1 MLQAK
6 NDLGQTPFDVSS
18 DAKIQEF
25 LQRMKNNMSG
35 SSSCSSTEAIYLTL
49 PKLSP
54 ERCEEYTL
62 ILSHLVQSYFR
73 MSRGTGTA
81 DDWMNFN
88 AHVDNLEGHVAKL
101 GGERPLSTVVAMRL
115 AAMKM
120 LID

>member
-1 MLQAK
+1 MRIK
-6 NDLGQTPFDVSS
+6 
-18 DAKIQEF
+18 EF
-25 LQRMKNNMSG
+25 LQSTKNKMSG
-35 SSSCSSTEAIYLTL
+35 SPSCSSTEAIYLTL

-81 DDWMNFN
+81 EDWVNFS
-88 AHVDNLEGHVAKL
+88 AHVDNLECHVAKL
-101 GGERPLSTVVAMRL
+101 LGIIPLPTVVAIRL